1 MKSRFGMF
9 LFRNRHNGGG
19 GGESPWGKSTRSPYE
34 EKFLKTG
41 RNLLTD
47 TFRAGHI
54 LSEFVAGFWKFKRI
68 SPCVTVFGSARFVE
82 DHKYYHL
89 ARELGGLLA
98 EDGFSVMTGG
108 GPGIMEAANRGA
120 KDKGGR
126 SFGCNIKLPKEQ
138 RPNPY
143 LDSWFEFDYLF
154 IRKVMLLKYSCAF
167 VALPGGFGTLDE
179 IFETATLV
187 QTGKMR
193 DFPLILMGTEYW
205 QGLRDYL
212 VERLLAEGTIS
223 RSDLKLV
230 YITDSPKEAIQ
241 CIKAGAARLLGIPFS
256 EAPTH
261 CALCDLETKI

>member
-1 MKSRFGMF
+1 MFFSR
-9 LFRNRHNGGG
+9 NGNNGNG
-19 GGESPWGKSTRSPYE
+19 SNGSGWGKGTRSPHE
-34 EKFLKTG
+34 ARFLETG
-41 RNLLTD
+41 RNLLSD
-47 TFRAGHI
+47 SFRAGHF
-54 LSEFVAGFWKFKRI
+54 LQEFLGGFWKFRNI

-82 DHKYYHL
+82 DHRYYHL
-89 ARELGGLLA
+89 ARELGALLA

-143 LDSWFEFDYLF
+143 LDSWFEFDYFF

-187 QTGKMR
+187 QNRKMK
-193 DFPLILMGTEYW
+193 DFPLILMGSDYW
-205 QGLRDYL
+205 RGLRDFL

-261 CALCDLETKI
+261 CALCDLEKNI

>member
-1 MKSRFGMF
+1 MF
-9 LFRNRHNGGG
+9 LFRKRHNGGG
-19 GGESPWGKSTRSPYE
+19 GGEAPWGKSTRSPYE

-41 RNLLTD
+41 RNLLAD

-98 EDGFSVMTGG
+98 EESFSVMTGG

-187 QTGKMR
+187 QTKKMR

-212 VERLLAEGTIS
+212 VERLLVEGTIS
-223 RSDLKLV
+223 KSDLKLV

-261 CALCDLETKI
+261 CALCDLEKKI